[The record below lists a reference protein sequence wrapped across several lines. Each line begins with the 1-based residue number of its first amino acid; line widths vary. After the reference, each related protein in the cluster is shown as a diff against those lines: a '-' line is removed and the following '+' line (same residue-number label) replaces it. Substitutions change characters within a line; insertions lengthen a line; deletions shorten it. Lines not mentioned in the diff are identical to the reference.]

1 MKLLQLPLALSSI
14 AFNGARMPVSTA
26 NRINGVTGAR
36 EMPLDG
42 CRSFVSGILRSVFLT
57 LCSALTSSVVAQAQT
72 PSAGAAQSYPQKPLR
87 FIVPLAAGGG
97 NDTLARYLGKY
108 LTESLGQ
115 SVVIENRTG
124 GGGLSGG
131 EYAARA
137 APDGYTLIVAGSG
150 LIVVTLTHKQLNF
163 QRDFTPIAMIGEYAA
178 LLVTH
183 PSLPV
188 ATVRD
193 VIKLARSRPGQLNFA
208 SAGNGSAGHL
218 VMEMFRSAANIDVVH
233 IPYKGAAPAATEV
246 MAGQVSLL
254 FNNPLGSM
262 PHVKAGRLRALAV
275 SGPRRIAAMPEVPT
289 IAESGLPGFDVTF
302 FLGLLGP
309 LGLPREI
316 VARLNAETVK
326 IVQRRDFQEML
337 TLQGMEAISSTPES
351 FAARIKAEM
360 EKTAKVVRESGMR
373 LN

>member
-1 MKLLQLPLALSSI
+1 MSERIFVNILTGLALSI
-14 AFNGARMPVSTA
+14 LPALNGFAVARAQGYPV
-26 NRINGVTGAR
+26 
-36 EMPLDG
+36 
-42 CRSFVSGILRSVFLT
+42 
-57 LCSALTSSVVAQAQT
+57 
-72 PSAGAAQSYPQKPLR
+72 KPVRLV
-87 FIVPLAAGGG
+87 VPLAPGGG
-97 NDTLARYLGKY
+97 NDTLARFVGKY

-124 GGGLSGG
+124 GGGLVGG

-137 APDGYTLIVAGSG
+137 ARDGYTLIVAGSG

-163 QRDFTPIAMIGEYAA
+163 QRDFTPIAMIGEYSS

-188 ATVRD
+188 TNVREL
-193 VIKLARSRPGQLNFA
+193 IKFARSRPGELNFA

-218 VMEMFRSAANIDVVH
+218 VMEMFRSAAKIDVVH
-233 IPYKGAAPAATEV
+233 IPYKGAGPAATET

-254 FNNPLGSM
+254 FSNPLGTM

-275 SGPRRIAAMPEVPT
+275 SGSRRIAAMPEVPT
-289 IAESGLPGFDVTF
+289 VAESGLPGFESTF

-309 LGLPREI
+309 LGLPRDI
-316 VARLNAETVK
+316 VTRLNSETVK
-326 IVQRRDFQEML
+326 IVQRRDVQDML
-337 TLQGMEAISSTPES
+337 AVQGMEAMTGTPEE
-351 FAARIKAEM
+351 FAARIKSET

>member
-1 MKLLQLPLALSSI
+1 MIRELRVTLCLGLSLALW
-14 AFNGARMPVSTA
+14 AGLTA
-26 NRINGVTGAR
+26 
-36 EMPLDG
+36 
-42 CRSFVSGILRSVFLT
+42 SGMVH
-57 LCSALTSSVVAQAQT
+57 
-72 PSAGAAQSYPQKPLR
+72 AQSYPSKPVRLV
-87 FIVPLAAGGG
+87 VPLAPGGG

-115 SVVIENRTG
+115 SVIIENRTG
-124 GGGLSGG
+124 GGGLAGG
-131 EYAARA
+131 EYAARS

-163 QRDFTPIAMIGEYAA
+163 QRDFTPITNIGEYAA

-188 ATVRD
+188 KNVREL
-193 VIKLARSRPGQLNFA
+193 IKLAQSQPGQLNFA

-218 VMEMFRSAANIDVVH
+218 VMEMFRSAARIDVVH
-233 IPYKGAAPAATEV
+233 IPYKGAGPAATEV

-262 PHVKAGRLRALAV
+262 PHVKAGRLRALAI
-275 SGPRRIAAMPEVPT
+275 SGARRIAAMPDVPT
-289 IAESGLPGFDVTF
+289 IAESGLPGFEATF

-316 VARLNAETVK
+316 VTRLNAETVK
-326 IVQRRDFQEML
+326 IVQRREVQDAL
-337 TLQGMEAISSTPES
+337 ALQGMEAVSGTPED
-351 FAARIKAEM
+351 FAARIKSEM
-360 EKTAKVVRESGMR
+360 NKTAKVVRESGMR

>member
-1 MKLLQLPLALSSI
+1 LSLAII
-14 AFNGARMPVSTA
+14 A
-26 NRINGVTGAR
+26 
-36 EMPLDG
+36 
-42 CRSFVSGILRSVFLT
+42 
-57 LCSALTSSVVAQAQT
+57 ALAVCAVAH
-72 PSAGAAQSYPQKPLR
+72 AQSYPAKPIRL
-87 FIVPLAAGGG
+87 IVPLAPGGG

-124 GGGLSGG
+124 GGGLAGG
-131 EYAARA
+131 EYAARS

-188 ATVRD
+188 TNVREL
-193 VIKLARSRPGQLNFA
+193 IKLAKARPGQLNFA

-218 VMEMFRSAANIDVVH
+218 VMEMFRSAAKIDVVH
-233 IPYKGAAPAATEV
+233 IPYKGAGPAATEV

-262 PHVKAGRLRALAV
+262 PHVKAGRLRALAI
-275 SGPRRIAAMPEVPT
+275 SGPRRIAAMPDVPT
-289 IAESGLPGFDVTF
+289 IAESGLPGFAATF

-309 LGLPREI
+309 LALPRDI
-316 VARLNAETVK
+316 VTRLNAETVK
-326 IVQRRDFQEML
+326 IVQRRDVQDML
-337 TLQGMEAISSTPES
+337 TLQGMEAMSGTPEE
-351 FAARIKAEM
+351 FAARIKSEM

>member
-1 MKLLQLPLALSSI
+1 MIRELRVTLCLGFSLALW
-14 AFNGARMPVSTA
+14 AGLTA
-26 NRINGVTGAR
+26 
-36 EMPLDG
+36 
-42 CRSFVSGILRSVFLT
+42 SGMVH
-57 LCSALTSSVVAQAQT
+57 
-72 PSAGAAQSYPQKPLR
+72 AQSYPSKPVRLV
-87 FIVPLAAGGG
+87 VPLAPGGG

-115 SVVIENRTG
+115 SVIIENRTG
-124 GGGLSGG
+124 GGGLAGG
-131 EYAARA
+131 EYAARS

-163 QRDFTPIAMIGEYAA
+163 QRDFTPITNIGEYAA

-188 ATVRD
+188 KNVREL
-193 VIKLARSRPGQLNFA
+193 IKLAQSQPGQLNFA

-218 VMEMFRSAANIDVVH
+218 VMEMFRSAARIDVVH
-233 IPYKGAAPAATEV
+233 IPYKGAGPAATEV

-262 PHVKAGRLRALAV
+262 PHVKAGRLRALAI
-275 SGPRRIAAMPEVPT
+275 SGARRIVAMPDVPT
-289 IAESGLPGFDVTF
+289 IAESGLPGFEATF

-316 VARLNAETVK
+316 VTRLNAETVK
-326 IVQRRDFQEML
+326 IVQRREVQDAL
-337 TLQGMEAISSTPES
+337 ALQGMEAVSGTPED
-351 FAARIKAEM
+351 FAARIKSEM
-360 EKTAKVVRESGMR
+360 NKTAKVVRESGMR

>member
-1 MKLLQLPLALSSI
+1 MTRRIFVKALRGLSLALL
-14 AFNGARMPVSTA
+14 AALAG
-26 NRINGVTGAR
+26 
-36 EMPLDG
+36 
-42 CRSFVSGILRSVFLT
+42 
-57 LCSALTSSVVAQAQT
+57 SATAQAQT
-72 PSAGAAQSYPQKPLR
+72 PSTEPVLSLSKGSAQTYPVKPIRLV
-87 FIVPLAAGGG
+87 VPLAPGGG

-124 GGGLSGG
+124 GGGLAGG
-131 EYAARA
+131 EDAARS

-188 ATVRD
+188 KNVREL
-193 VIKLARSRPGQLNFA
+193 IKLAQARPGQLNFA

-218 VMEMFRSAANIDVVH
+218 VMEMFRSAAKIDVVH
-233 IPYKGAAPAATEV
+233 IPYKGAGPAATEV

-262 PHVKAGRLRALAV
+262 PHVKAGRLRALGI
-275 SGPRRIAAMPEVPT
+275 SGSRRIAAMPEAPT
-289 IAESGLPGFDVTF
+289 IAESGLPGFDATF

-309 LGLPREI
+309 LALPRDI
-316 VARLNAETVK
+316 VTRLNAETVK
-326 IVQRRDFQEML
+326 IVRRREVQDML
-337 TLQGMEAISSTPES
+337 TLQGMEAMSGTPED
-351 FAARIKAEM
+351 FAARIKSEM

>member
-1 MKLLQLPLALSSI
+1 MTKRH
-14 AFNGARMPVSTA
+14 FT
-26 NRINGVTGAR
+26 
-36 EMPLDG
+36 
-42 CRSFVSGILRSVFLT
+42 
-57 LCSALTSSVVAQAQT
+57 SALVGLAPAIAAALAASTVAQAQ
-72 PSAGAAQSYPQKPLR
+72 SYPVKPIR
-87 FIVPLAAGGG
+87 IVVPLAPGGG
-97 NDTLARYLGKY
+97 NDTLARYVGKY
-108 LTESLGQ
+108 LTESLSQ

-124 GGGLSGG
+124 GGGLAGG
-131 EYAARA
+131 EYAARS

-163 QRDFTPIAMIGEYAA
+163 QRDFTPISMIGEYAA
-178 LLVTH
+178 LLASH

-188 ATVRD
+188 RNVREL
-193 VIKLARSRPGQLNFA
+193 IQFAKARPGQLNFA

-218 VMEMFRSAANIDVVH
+218 VMEMFRSAAKIDFVH
-233 IPYKGAAPAATEV
+233 IPYKGAGPAATEV

-262 PHVKAGRLRALAV
+262 PHVKAGRLRALAI
-275 SGPRRIAAMPEVPT
+275 SGPRRIKAMPEVPT

-309 LGLPREI
+309 LALPRDI
-316 VARLNAETVK
+316 VTRLNAETVK
-326 IVQRRDFQEML
+326 IVQRREVQEAL
-337 TLQGMEAISSTPES
+337 TLQGMEALGGTPED
-351 FAARIKAEM
+351 FTARIKSEM

>member
-1 MKLLQLPLALSSI
+1 MPKRILASVLTGLALS
-14 AFNGARMPVSTA
+14 M
-26 NRINGVTGAR
+26 
-36 EMPLDG
+36 L
-42 CRSFVSGILRSVFLT
+42 
-57 LCSALTSSVVAQAQT
+57 SALHGIALAQ
-72 PSAGAAQSYPQKPLR
+72 AQSYPLKPVRLV
-87 FIVPLAAGGG
+87 VPLAPGGG
-97 NDTLARYLGKY
+97 NDTLARYVGKY

-124 GGGLSGG
+124 GGGLVGG
-131 EYAARA
+131 EYVARA

-178 LLVTH
+178 LLVAH

-188 ATVRD
+188 TSVREL
-193 VIKLARSRPGQLNFA
+193 IKFAKSRPGQLNFA

-218 VMEMFRSAANIDVVH
+218 VLEMFRSAANIDVVH
-233 IPYKGAAPAATEV
+233 IPYKGAGPAATEV

-254 FNNPLGSM
+254 FSNPLGSM
-262 PHVKAGRLRALAV
+262 PHVKSGRLRALAV
-275 SGPRRIAAMPEVPT
+275 SSARRIAAMPEVPT
-289 IAESGLPGFDVTF
+289 VAESGLPGFDATF

-309 LGLPREI
+309 LGLPRDI
-316 VARLNAETVK
+316 VTRLNAETTK
-326 IVQRRDFQEML
+326 IVQRQDVRDML
-337 TLQGMEAISSTPES
+337 AVQGMEAMSGTPEA
-351 FAARIKAEM
+351 FAARIKSET

>member
-1 MKLLQLPLALSSI
+1 LPELLLAMLT
-14 AFNGARMPVSTA
+14 AVNGFA
-26 NRINGVTGAR
+26 
-36 EMPLDG
+36 
-42 CRSFVSGILRSVFLT
+42 
-57 LCSALTSSVVAQAQT
+57 VAQ
-72 PSAGAAQSYPQKPLR
+72 GQSYPVKPVRLV
-87 FIVPLAAGGG
+87 VPLAPGGG
-97 NDTLARYLGKY
+97 NDTLARFVGRY

-124 GGGLSGG
+124 GGGLVGG
-131 EYAARA
+131 EYAARS

-150 LIVVTLTHKQLNF
+150 LIVVSLTHKQFNF

-188 ATVRD
+188 TSVREL
-193 VIKLARSRPGQLNFA
+193 IKFARSRPGQLNFA

-218 VMEMFRSAANIDVVH
+218 VMEMFRSAAKIDVVH
-233 IPYKGAAPAATEV
+233 IPYKGAGPAATDV

-254 FNNPLGSM
+254 FSNPLGTM
-262 PHVKAGRLRALAV
+262 PQVKAGRLRALAV
-275 SGPRRIAAMPEVPT
+275 SSTRRIAAMPEVPT
-289 IAESGLPGFDVTF
+289 VAESGLPGFDATF

-309 LGLPREI
+309 LGLPRDI

-326 IVQRRDFQEML
+326 IVQRRDVQDML
-337 TLQGMEAISSTPES
+337 TLQGMEAMSGTPED
-351 FAARIKAEM
+351 FAARIKSET

>member
-1 MKLLQLPLALSSI
+1 MTVPIISKVLPELSLAALV
-14 AFNGARMPVSTA
+14 AFA
-26 NRINGVTGAR
+26 
-36 EMPLDG
+36 
-42 CRSFVSGILRSVFLT
+42 VSGM
-57 LCSALTSSVVAQAQT
+57 AQAQN
-72 PSAGAAQSYPQKPLR
+72 YPVKPIRLV
-87 FIVPLAAGGG
+87 VPLAPGGG

-115 SVVIENRTG
+115 SVIIENRTG
-124 GGGLSGG
+124 GGGLAGG
-131 EYAARA
+131 EYAARS

-163 QRDFTPIAMIGEYAA
+163 QRDFTPIANIGEYAA

-188 ATVRD
+188 KNVREL
-193 VIKLARSRPGQLNFA
+193 IKLAQSRPGQLNFA

-218 VMEMFRSAANIDVVH
+218 VMEMFRSAAKIDVVH
-233 IPYKGAAPAATEV
+233 IPYKGAGPAATEV

-262 PHVKAGRLRALAV
+262 PHVKAGRLRALGI
-275 SGPRRIAAMPEVPT
+275 SGSRRIAAMPEVPI
-289 IAESGLPGFDVTF
+289 IAESGLPGFEATF

-309 LGLPREI
+309 LALPRDI
-316 VARLNAETVK
+316 VMRLNAETVK
-326 IVQRRDFQEML
+326 IVQRREVQDAL
-337 TLQGMEAISSTPES
+337 TLQGMEAMSGTPED
-351 FAARIKAEM
+351 FAGRIKSEM

>member
-1 MKLLQLPLALSSI
+1 MTKRIFVKVLPGLSLAI
-14 AFNGARMPVSTA
+14 FAA
-26 NRINGVTGAR
+26 
-36 EMPLDG
+36 LDG
-42 CRSFVSGILRSVFLT
+42 F
-57 LCSALTSSVVAQAQT
+57 AVAQAQ
-72 PSAGAAQSYPQKPLR
+72 SYPLKAIRLV
-87 FIVPLAAGGG
+87 VPLAPGGG
-97 NDTLARYLGKY
+97 NDTLARYVGKY

-124 GGGLSGG
+124 GGGLVGG
-131 EYAARA
+131 EYVARS

-150 LIVVTLTHKQLNF
+150 LIVVTLTHKQLSF
-163 QRDFTPIAMIGEYAA
+163 QHDFTPIAMIGEYAA

-188 ATVRD
+188 TSVREL
-193 VIKLARSRPGQLNFA
+193 IKLAKSRPGQLNFA

-218 VMEMFRSAANIDVVH
+218 VMEMFRSAAKIDVVH
-233 IPYKGAAPAATEV
+233 IPYKGAGPAAIEV

-262 PHVKAGRLRALAV
+262 PHVKAGRLRALAI
-275 SGPRRIAAMPEVPT
+275 SGSQRIAAMPEVPT
-289 IAESGLPGFDVTF
+289 IAESGLPGFEATF

-309 LGLPREI
+309 LALPRDI

-326 IVQRRDFQEML
+326 IVQRRDVQDML
-337 TLQGMEAISSTPES
+337 RLQGMEAMSGTPED
-351 FAARIKAEM
+351 FAARIKSEM